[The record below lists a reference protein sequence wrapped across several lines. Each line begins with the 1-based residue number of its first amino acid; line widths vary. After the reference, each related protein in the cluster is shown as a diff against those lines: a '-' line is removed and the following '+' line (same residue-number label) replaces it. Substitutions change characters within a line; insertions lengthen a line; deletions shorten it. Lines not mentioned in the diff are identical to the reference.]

1 MPAVA
6 ARTLVLTPDEYLAW
20 EPTQEVRHE
29 FHYGEVY
36 PMPGGTSAHA
46 ELIAQLI
53 IALGIAIRGTDCTV
67 RSEAMRVQI
76 GDDHYVY
83 PDLTVTCGEAA
94 FARGGRTSLLNPA
107 LVVEV
112 LSPSTRSYDLGE
124 KFELYRSV
132 DSVQEVLFV
141 DSERRQAD
149 VGRRTAE
156 GWILSGPLAAGTLA
170 LASVGVSLDLD
181 ALYDGVL

>member
-20 EPTQEVRHE
+20 EPTQDVRHE
-29 FHYGEVY
+29 YHHGEVY

-67 RSEAMRVQI
+67 RSEAMRVQL
-76 GDDHYVY
+76 GADHYVY
-83 PDLTVTCGEAA
+83 PDLTVTCGEAT
-94 FARGGRTSLLNPA
+94 FAGSGRTSLLNPT

-132 DSVQEVLFV
+132 ASVQEVLFV

-149 VGRRTAE
+149 VGRRTGE
-156 GWILSGPLAAGTLA
+156 GWTLGGPLAAGTLA
-170 LASVGVSLDLD
+170 LPSVGVTLDLD